1 VPALIV
7 LATATAAVAVLLTPF
22 SLLVN
27 FMPLQRLLLSMIG
40 TTGGAAPRFGVAEAV
55 RRVAELLKYLALRR
69 PLPNDAFYSPL
80 ELAHMGDVQ
89 AIFQGVY
96 LTALVS
102 CLLTAVLVA
111 LLRRNGR
118 DVRRVVRATGITVLA
133 LVAALGTVS
142 ITIGFDALFIA
153 FHQLAF
159 ANDFWLLPE
168 DSGLIRLFPENY
180 FMSYF
185 FIALGASVIVA
196 FFLTILSRRR
206 RARRLLR

>member
-1 VPALIV
+1 VPALII
-7 LATATAAVAVLLTPF
+7 LATATAVVAVLLTPF

-27 FMPLQRLLLSMIG
+27 FMPLQRLMLSMVG
-40 TTGGAAPRFGVAEAV
+40 TTGGIAPRFGMAEAIH
-55 RRVAELLKYLALRR
+55 RVADLLKYLAFRR
-69 PLPNDAFYSPL
+69 PLPNDGFYSPL

-102 CLLTAVLVA
+102 CLLTVVLIV

-118 DVRRVVRATGITVLA
+118 DVRRVTRAAGITVLA
-133 LVAALGTVS
+133 LVAALGTASV
-142 ITIGFDALFIA
+142 TIGFDTMFIT
-153 FHQLAF
+153 FHELAF
-159 ANDFWLLPE
+159 ANNFWLLPE

-185 FIALGASVIVA
+185 FVAIGASLIA
-196 FFLTILSRRR
+196 ALFLTILSRRR
-206 RARRLLR
+206 RTLRL

>member
-7 LATATAAVAVLLTPF
+7 LATVTAVVAVLLTPF

-27 FMPLQRLLLSMIG
+27 FMPLQRLVLFMVG
-40 TTGGAAPRFGVAEAV
+40 TTGGTAPRFDVAEAV
-55 RRVAELLKYLALRR
+55 RRVIDLLKYLAFRR

-102 CLLTAVLVA
+102 CLLTVVLII

-118 DVRRVVRATGITVLA
+118 DVRRVARAAGIAVLA
-133 LVAALGTVS
+133 LVAALGTISV
-142 ITIGFDALFIA
+142 TIGFDALFIA
-153 FHQLAF
+153 FHELAF
-159 ANDFWLLPE
+159 SNNFWLLPE

-185 FIALGASVIVA
+185 SIALSATVVVA
-196 FFLTILSRRR
+196 LILMILSRRR
-206 RARRLLR
+206 RTPRL

>member
-1 VPALIV
+1 MPALIV
-7 LATATAAVAVLLTPF
+7 LATATAVVAVLLTPF

-27 FMPLQRLLLSMIG
+27 FMPLQRLVLFMVG
-40 TTGGAAPRFGVAEAV
+40 TTGGTAPRFDVAEAV
-55 RRVAELLKYLALRR
+55 RRVADLLKYLAFRR

-102 CLLTAVLVA
+102 CLLTVVLII

-118 DVRRVVRATGITVLA
+118 DVRRVARAAGIAVLA
-133 LVAALGTVS
+133 LVAALGTISV
-142 ITIGFDALFIA
+142 TIGFDALFIA
-153 FHQLAF
+153 FHELAF
-159 ANDFWLLPE
+159 SNNFWLLPE

-185 FIALGASVIVA
+185 FIALSATVVVA
-196 FFLTILSRRR
+196 LILMILSRRR
-206 RARRLLR
+206 RTPRL

>member
-7 LATATAAVAVLLTPF
+7 LATATAVVAVLLTPF

-27 FMPLQRLLLSMIG
+27 FMPLQRLLLSMVG
-40 TTGGAAPRFGVAEAV
+40 TTGGTTPRFDVAEAV
-55 RRVAELLKYLALRR
+55 RRVADLLKYLALHR

-102 CLLTAVLVA
+102 CLLTAVFVV
-111 LLRRNGR
+111 LLHRNGR
-118 DVRRVVRATGITVLA
+118 DVRRVARAAGITVLA
-133 LVAALGTVS
+133 LVAALGTASV
-142 ITIGFDALFIA
+142 TIGFDALFIT
-153 FHQLAF
+153 FHELAF
-159 ANDFWLLPE
+159 ANNFWLLPE

-180 FMSYF
+180 FMGYF
-185 FIALGASVIVA
+185 FVALSASLIAAL
-196 FFLTILSRRR
+196 FLTILSRRR
-206 RARRLLR
+206 RTLRL

>member
-1 VPALIV
+1 MPALIV
-7 LATATAAVAVLLTPF
+7 LATATAVVAVLLTPF

-27 FMPLQRLLLSMIG
+27 FMPLQRLLLFMVG
-40 TTGGAAPRFGVAEAV
+40 TTGGTAPRFDVAEAV
-55 RRVAELLKYLALRR
+55 RRVIDLLKYLAFRR

-102 CLLTAVLVA
+102 CLLTVVLII

-118 DVRRVVRATGITVLA
+118 DVRRVARAAGIAVLA
-133 LVAALGTVS
+133 LVAALGTISV
-142 ITIGFDALFIA
+142 TIGFDALFIA
-153 FHQLAF
+153 FHELAF
-159 ANDFWLLPE
+159 SNNFWLLPE

-185 FIALGASVIVA
+185 FIALSATVVVA
-196 FFLTILSRRR
+196 LILMILSRRR
-206 RARRLLR
+206 RTPRL

>member
-1 VPALIV
+1 MPALII
-7 LATATAAVAVLLTPF
+7 LATATAVVAVLLMPF

-27 FMPLQRLLLSMIG
+27 FMPLQRLVLFMVG
-40 TTGGAAPRFGVAEAV
+40 TTGGTAPRFDVAEAV
-55 RRVAELLKYLALRR
+55 RRVIDLLKYLAFRR

-89 AIFQGVY
+89 VIFQGVY

-102 CLLTAVLVA
+102 CLLTVVLII

-118 DVRRVVRATGITVLA
+118 DVRRVAQAAGITVLA
-133 LVAALGTVS
+133 LVAALVTISV
-142 ITIGFDALFIA
+142 TIGFDALFIT
-153 FHQLAF
+153 FHELAF
-159 ANDFWLLPE
+159 SNNFWLLPE

-185 FIALGASVIVA
+185 FVALGAAVVVA
-196 FFLTILSRRR
+196 LILMILSYRRPFH
-206 RARRLLR
+206 RL

>member
-1 VPALIV
+1 MPALIV
-7 LATATAAVAVLLTPF
+7 LATATAVVEVLLTPF

-27 FMPLQRLLLSMIG
+27 FMPLQRLVLFMVG
-40 TTGGAAPRFGVAEAV
+40 TTGGTAPRFDVAEAA
-55 RRVAELLKYLALRR
+55 RRVADLLKYLAFRR

-80 ELAHMGDVQ
+80 ELTHMGDVQ

-102 CLLTAVLVA
+102 CLLTVVLII

-118 DVRRVVRATGITVLA
+118 DVRRVAQAAGITVLA
-133 LVAALGTVS
+133 LVAALGTISV
-142 ITIGFDALFIA
+142 TIGFDALFIA
-153 FHQLAF
+153 FHELVF
-159 ANDFWLLPE
+159 SNNFWLLPE

-185 FIALGASVIVA
+185 FIALSATVVVA
-196 FFLTILSRRR
+196 LILMILSRRR
-206 RARRLLR
+206 RTPRL

>member
-1 VPALIV
+1 MPALIIF
-7 LATATAAVAVLLTPF
+7 ATVTAVVAVLLTPF

-27 FMPLQRLLLSMIG
+27 FMPLQRLVLSMVG
-40 TTGGAAPRFGVAEAV
+40 TTGGTAPRFDVAEAV
-55 RRVAELLKYLALRR
+55 RRVADLLKYLAFRR

-102 CLLTAVLVA
+102 CLLTVVLII

-118 DVRRVVRATGITVLA
+118 DVRRVARAAGITVLA
-133 LVAALGTVS
+133 LVAALVTISV
-142 ITIGFDALFIA
+142 TIGFDALFVA
-153 FHQLAF
+153 FHEFAF
-159 ANDFWLLPE
+159 SNNFWLLPE

-185 FIALGASVIVA
+185 FVALGAAVVVA
-196 FFLTILSRRR
+196 LILMILSCQRPFH
-206 RARRLLR
+206 RL

>member
-1 VPALIV
+1 MPALII
-7 LATATAAVAVLLTPF
+7 LATATAVVAVLLTPF

-27 FMPLQRLLLSMIG
+27 FMPLQRLLLSMVG
-40 TTGGAAPRFGVAEAV
+40 TTGGTVPRFGVAEAV
-55 RRVAELLKYLALRR
+55 RRVADLLKYLALRR

-80 ELAHMGDVQ
+80 ELAHILDVQ
-89 AIFQGVY
+89 AIFRGVY

-118 DVRRVVRATGITVLA
+118 DIHRVARAAGITVLA
-133 LVAALGTVS
+133 LVATLGMASV
-142 ITIGFDALFIA
+142 TIGFDALFIT
-153 FHQLAF
+153 FHELAF
-159 ANDFWLLPE
+159 ANNFWLLPE

-185 FIALGASVIVA
+185 FVTLGASLIA
-196 FFLTILSRRR
+196 ALFLTILSCRRR
-206 RARRLLR
+206 TLRL

>member
-1 VPALIV
+1 VPVLIV
-7 LATATAAVAVLLTPF
+7 LATATAVVAVLLTPF

-27 FMPLQRLLLSMIG
+27 FMPLQRLVLSMVG
-40 TTGGAAPRFGVAEAV
+40 TTGGTASRFDVAEAV
-55 RRVAELLKYLALRR
+55 RRVADLLKYLAFRR

-102 CLLTAVLVA
+102 CLLTVVLVA
-111 LLRRNGR
+111 LLHKKGR
-118 DVRRVVRATGITVLA
+118 DVRRIARAAGITVLV
-133 LVAALGTVS
+133 LVAALGTASV
-142 ITIGFDALFIA
+142 TIGFDALFIT
-153 FHQLAF
+153 FHELAF
-159 ANDFWLLPE
+159 SNNFWLLPE

-185 FIALGASVIVA
+185 FVALGAAVVVA
-196 FFLTILSRRR
+196 LILMILSRRR
-206 RARRLLR
+206 PFHRL

>member
-1 VPALIV
+1 VPALII
-7 LATATAAVAVLLTPF
+7 LTTATAVVAVLLMPF

-27 FMPLQRLLLSMIG
+27 FMPLQRLLLSMVG
-40 TTGGAAPRFGVAEAV
+40 TTGGTAPRFDVAEAV
-55 RRVAELLKYLALRR
+55 RRVADLLKYLALHR

-102 CLLTAVLVA
+102 CLLTAVLVV

-118 DVRRVVRATGITVLA
+118 DVRRIARAAGITVLA
-133 LVAALGTVS
+133 LVVALGTASV
-142 ITIGFDALFIA
+142 TIGFDALFIT
-153 FHQLAF
+153 FHELAF
-159 ANDFWLLPE
+159 ANNFWLLPE

-185 FIALGASVIVA
+185 FVALSASLIAAL
-196 FFLTILSRRR
+196 FLTILSHRRR
-206 RARRLLR
+206 TLRL